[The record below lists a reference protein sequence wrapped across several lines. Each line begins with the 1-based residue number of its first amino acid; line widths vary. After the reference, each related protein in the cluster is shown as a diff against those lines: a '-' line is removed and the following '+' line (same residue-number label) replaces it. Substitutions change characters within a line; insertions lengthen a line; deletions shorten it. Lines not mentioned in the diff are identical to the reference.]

1 MIDEI
6 EDDEDNQLK
15 NELRVIMGPPSR
27 LDCLMLSPPN
37 RLTHKKPQCMI
48 SYLVFFTAVT
58 TLKVLIVYAR
68 ISPWCVILDGCF
80 TIMTVVFLMLTSC
93 TQPGHVQKADK
104 VDFYDLVRVID
115 STSLCPDCKCIRT
128 SRSRHC
134 AVCN

>member
-1 MIDEI
+1 ME
-6 EDDEDNQLK
+6 
-15 NELRVIMGPPSR
+15 
-27 LDCLMLSPPN
+27 
-37 RLTHKKPQCMI
+37 
-48 SYLVFFTAVT
+48 
-58 TLKVLIVYAR
+58 R
-68 ISPWCVILDGCF
+68 ISLNKNLSISRIIYGMWRLGDDPN
-80 TIMTVVFLMLTSC
+80 